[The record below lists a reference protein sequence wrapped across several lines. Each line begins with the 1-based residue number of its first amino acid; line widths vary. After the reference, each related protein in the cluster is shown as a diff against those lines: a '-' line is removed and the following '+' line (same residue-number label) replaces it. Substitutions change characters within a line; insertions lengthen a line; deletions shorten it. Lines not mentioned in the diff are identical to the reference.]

1 MAKAPYIEEG
11 RLRHLLKVA
20 AISGESPLRNVAL
33 LTTVYGTGMMLTE
46 IARLPVRAYLNGDG
60 SVRVKSCVNAG
71 IAYNGKER
79 PIYWSNA
86 KVVKAIDAYLAY
98 RVARRHRITPFAT
111 AYRSLDPDA
120 PIFLT
125 GDGEP
130 YRLIERK
137 TGSGAPS
144 YSCDSLSQLFRK
156 LHLQAGIEGAGAMSG
171 RRTFAV
177 RLANN
182 GFDLRHIN
190 ELLGHE
196 TLTATKR
203 LIDADPVRLGAIVA
217 RVI

>member
-20 AISGESPLRNVAL
+20 AVSGESPLRNVAL

-60 SVRVKSCVNAG
+60 SVRVQSYVDAA

-79 PIYWSNA
+79 PIYWSNV
-86 KVVKAIDAYLAY
+86 KVVKAIDAYLGY
-98 RVARRHRITPFAT
+98 RLTYRHGLAPMAT
-111 AYRSLDPDA
+111 AYRGLDPDG

-130 YRLIERK
+130 YKLIERRTSK
-137 TGSGAPS
+137 GAVS

-156 LHLQAGIEGAGAMSG
+156 LHLQAGIEGASAMSG

-203 LIDADPVRLGAIVA
+203 LIDADPVSLRALVA

>member
-1 MAKAPYIEEG
+1 MAKAPYTEEG
-11 RLRHLLKVA
+11 RLRHLLRVA

-46 IARLPVRAYLNGDG
+46 IARMPLRAYLNGDG
-60 SVRVKSCVNAG
+60 SVRVKSCVDAA

-79 PIYWSNA
+79 PIYWSNT
-86 KVVKAIDAYLAY
+86 KVVTAIDAYLAY
-98 RVARRHRITPFAT
+98 RVAFRHRLTPMAT
-111 AYRSLDPDA
+111 EYRGLDPHG
-120 PIFLT
+120 PIFLA

-130 YRLIERK
+130 YKLIERR
-137 TGSGAPS
+137 TSSGGLS

-156 LHLQAGIEGAGAMSG
+156 LHLQAGIKGASATSG

-177 RLANN
+177 HLANK
-182 GFDLRHIN
+182 GFRLRHIN

-203 LIDADPVRLGAIVA
+203 LIDAGHVRLGVIVA
-217 RVI
+217 GVI

>member
-1 MAKAPYIEEG
+1 
-11 RLRHLLKVA
+11 
-20 AISGESPLRNVAL
+20 
-33 LTTVYGTGMMLTE
+33 MMLTE
-46 IARLPVRAYLNGDG
+46 IARMPVRAYLNGDG
-60 SVRVKSCVNAG
+60 SVRVKSSVNAL

-79 PIYWSNA
+79 PIFWSNA
-86 KVVKAIDAYLAY
+86 KVVKAIDAYLDY
-98 RVARRHRITPFAT
+98 RVSQRHGITPMAT
-111 AYRSLDPDA
+111 AFRGLDADG

-130 YRLIERK
+130 YKLISRP
-137 TGSGAPS
+137 TRSGIVS
-144 YSCDSLSQLFRK
+144 YSCDSLSQLFSK
-156 LHLQAGIEGAGAMSG
+156 LHLQAGIEGASAMSG

-203 LIDADPVRLGAIVA
+203 LIDADPVRLSTIVA

>member
-60 SVRVKSCVNAG
+60 SIRVKSCVDG
-71 IAYNGKER
+71 RIAYNGKER
-79 PIYWSNA
+79 PVYWSNA
-86 KVVKAIDAYLAY
+86 KVTNALDAYLAY
-98 RVARRHRITPFAT
+98 RAAHRQGTTPMAT
-111 AYRSLDPDA
+111 AYRGLDPDG
-120 PIFLT
+120 PLFLT
-125 GDGEP
+125 GDGAP
-130 YRLIERK
+130 YKLIERR
-137 TGSGAPS
+137 TNRGTPS
-144 YSCDSLSQLFRK
+144 YSCDSLSQHFRK
-156 LHLQAGIEGAGAMSG
+156 LHLQAGIEGASAMSG

-182 GFDLRHIN
+182 GYDLRHIN

-203 LIDADPVRLGAIVA
+203 LIDANPVRLGAIVA
-217 RVI
+217 KVI

>member
-1 MAKAPYIEEG
+1 MAKAPYIEED

-20 AISGESPLRNVAL
+20 SISGESPLRNVAL

-60 SVRVKSCVNAG
+60 SVRVKSCVDAG

-86 KVVKAIDAYLAY
+86 KVVKAIDAYLSYRIAY
-98 RVARRHRITPFAT
+98 RHRLTPYAT
-111 AYRSLDPDA
+111 AFRGLDPDA

-130 YRLIERK
+130 YKLIERR
-137 TGSGAPS
+137 TVRGAAS
-144 YSCDSLSQLFRK
+144 FSCDSLSQLFRK
-156 LHLQAGIEGAGAMSG
+156 LHLQAGIEGASAMSG

-203 LIDADPVRLGAIVA
+203 LIDADPVRLCAIVA

>member
-11 RLRHLLKVA
+11 RLRRLLKVA
-20 AISGESPLRNVAL
+20 AVSGESPLRNVAL

-60 SVRVKSCVNAG
+60 SVRVRSCVDAA

-86 KVVKAIDAYLAY
+86 KVVSAIDAYLAY
-98 RVARRHRITPFAT
+98 RAAHEYGTIPMAT
-111 AYRSLDPDA
+111 AFRSLDPDG
-120 PIFLT
+120 PLFLT

-130 YRLIERK
+130 YKLIKRR
-137 TGSGAPS
+137 TTSGAAS

-156 LHLQAGIEGAGAMSG
+156 LHLQAGIEGASAMSG

-203 LIDADPVRLGAIVA
+203 LIDSNPVRLGAIVA

>member
-60 SVRVKSCVNAG
+60 SVCVKSCVNAG

-98 RVARRHRITPFAT
+98 RVAHRQRLTSFAT

-125 GDGEP
+125 RDGEP

-137 TGSGAPS
+137 TASGGPS

-156 LHLQAGIEGAGAMSG
+156 LHLQAGIEGASAMSG

-217 RVI
+217 KVI